1 LKTKV
6 DIIIVGSGIA
16 GCALAWQW
24 LLQGKSVLMIADA
37 NKGSSAVAAGVYNPT
52 ILKRFTSV
60 WKADDQLEVLNDFYP
75 RIESLLSAKFL
86 HPIDILRRFHDERE
100 IKTWIKKSGKEDL
113 KDFMSPDA
121 VTYENQAILAPFDY
135 GKVSGTGW
143 VDTLGY
149 MQLTRDYLQSKS
161 SYRMESFDF
170 KELSHHKDHIVYK
183 DTVAPKIIFAEGFQM
198 LSNPFFKNLPLQG
211 NKGEVF
217 TIKVPDLHLDYIIK
231 SSVFLMP
238 YTDDLFWV
246 GATYNND
253 DLSDAPTDEAK
264 EFLTSRLERFLKLP
278 YEIVEHKYGIRPTT
292 KDRRPFVGAHQEFKN
307 YMVFNG
313 MGSRAVLMAPW
324 AAQQLFD
331 SIYMDHSLD
340 PEIDIQRCNEES

>member
-1 LKTKV
+1 MNTKV

-16 GCALAWQW
+16 GCTLAWQW
-24 LLQGKSVLMIADA
+24 LLQGKSVMMIADGK
-37 NKGSSAVAAGVYNPT
+37 KGSSAVAAGVYNPT

-60 WKADDQLEVLNDFYP
+60 WKAVDQLEVLNDFYP
-75 RIESLLSAKFL
+75 RIEALLDAAFL
-86 HPIDILRRFHDERE
+86 HPTDILRRFHDERE
-100 IKTWIKKSGKEDL
+100 IKTWKKKAVKEDL
-113 KDFMSPDA
+113 NGFMSEDTFA
-121 VTYENQAILAPFDY
+121 YENPAIHAPFDY

-143 VDTLGY
+143 VDTSSY
-149 MQLTRDYLQSKS
+149 MELTIDYLQSIS
-161 SYRMESFDF
+161 SYRSEDFDF
-170 KELSHHKDHIVYK
+170 MELRHYVDHVVYK
-183 DTVAPKIIFAEGFQM
+183 ESIADRIIFAEGFQM
-198 LSNPFFKNLPLQG
+198 LSNPFFNNLPLEG

-217 TIKVPDLHLDYIIK
+217 TIKVPDLQLDYIIK

-238 YTDDLFWV
+238 FTDDLFWV
-246 GATYNND
+246 GATYNRD
-253 DLSDAPTDEAK
+253 DVTDAPTLEAK

-292 KDRRPFVGAHQEFKN
+292 KDRRPFVGAHKEFKN

-331 SIYMDHSLD
+331 SIYKDHPLD
-340 PEIDIQRCNEES
+340 SEIDIQRFNEL